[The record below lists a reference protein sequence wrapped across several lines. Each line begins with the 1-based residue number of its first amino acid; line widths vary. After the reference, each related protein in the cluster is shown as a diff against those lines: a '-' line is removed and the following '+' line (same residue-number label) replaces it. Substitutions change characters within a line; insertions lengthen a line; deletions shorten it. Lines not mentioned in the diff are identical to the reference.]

1 MRKPKALVH
10 RMCAAALRL
19 ARAEQGSIALKAALV
34 LPCVV
39 MLGAGALDLT
49 QVQATKVRLQDIADG
64 AALAAAGD
72 LGLATDGSNAT
83 ERARSFVQSHLAEW
97 GHAPAVEAAYDIV
110 DIAGQRA
117 IRVTL
122 AANRP
127 SFFANL
133 LPPGGWNF
141 SAQSTATSMGM
152 VPLCVLVTGSSGSK
166 LLNVKDSSK
175 MNAPACM
182 VHSNRDIDVE
192 GGMITAAAVQAVTS
206 ARGFISPTAGTG
218 AATVVDPFAGLDLN
232 LSKRANCTPAEIT
245 KPIKV
250 SSGAHYIAAGKHC
263 GGIEAMGSARI
274 ILDPGDHLFLGG
286 HLIIKEDARLEGAD
300 VVLFFDKE
308 SKFEFKDRAM
318 VSLDGRKTGAFAGM
332 VMGGTRDNTQDFII
346 SADHVESLLGVIYV
360 PSAKLIVEGK
370 ADVARDSAWTVVV
383 AKAVEMKG
391 SPSLFINANY
401 EVSDVPVPS
410 GVGPRAG
417 GSRLID

>member
-1 MRKPKALVH
+1 MRVPGFFQI
-10 RMCAAALRL
+10 MTAAARRL
-19 ARAEQGSIALKAALV
+19 ARAEHGSIALKAALI
-34 LPCVV
+34 LPCVIV
-39 MLGAGALDLT
+39 LGAGALDLT
-49 QVQATKVRLQDIADG
+49 QVQATKVRLQDIADS
-64 AALAAAGD
+64 AALASAGD

-97 GHAPAVEAAYDIV
+97 GHAPTVDAAYDIIDV
-110 DIAGQRA
+110 GGQRA

-141 SAQSTATSMGM
+141 RAQSTATSMGM

-175 MNAPACM
+175 MSAPACM

-192 GGMITAAAVQAVTS
+192 GGSITAAAVQAVTS

-218 AATVVDPFAGLDLN
+218 AATVADPFSGLDLD
-232 LSKRANCTPAEIT
+232 LSKKADCTKEEKE
-245 KPIKV
+245 KPLKV
-250 SSGAHYIAAGKHC
+250 SSGTHYVAAGKHC
-263 GGIEAMGSARI
+263 GGIDASGTARI
-274 ILDPGDHLFLGG
+274 ILDPGDHFFLGG
-286 HLIIKEDARLEGAD
+286 HLVVKEDARLEGAD
-300 VVLFFDKE
+300 VVLFFDKA

-318 VSLDGRKTGAFAGM
+318 VSLDGRKAGVFAGM

-360 PSAKLIVEGK
+360 PAAKLIVEGK
-370 ADVARDSAWTVVV
+370 ADVARDSAWTVIV
-383 AKAVEMKG
+383 AEGIQVKG

-401 EVSDVPVPS
+401 EVSDVPVPA
-410 GVGPRAG
+410 GVGPRTG
-417 GSRLID
+417 GSRLIQ